1 MNIEKIR
8 SEFPVTKKWA
18 YLNHA
23 AVAPLS
29 RPAATAM
36 RRTLRDAEENGMAF
50 IEQWQVLYERTRRV
64 SAQLI
69 GARPAEIAL
78 LKNTT
83 EGIITVANG
92 ISWQPGD
99 NVVIAR
105 GEFPAN
111 VYPWLHLE
119 QRGVEVHW
127 VEERE
132 GRLHVDD
139 YAAAIDGN
147 TRVLSASSVEFFSGF
162 RNDLKK
168 LGELCAK
175 NNTLFIVDA
184 IQSLGAFP
192 LDVEEFGIDALC
204 ADAHK
209 WLLGPEGAA
218 IFYCARRAM
227 PKIQPASIG
236 WASVESAYDFLHYD
250 TALHNDARRY
260 ENGTLNTVGIAGMKA
275 SIELLLDVGIDKIAK
290 RILHLTDVLCA
301 GLSNK
306 GYSTL
311 SSRTD
316 GEKSGIVTF
325 RHPNKA
331 TADLLAAL
339 RDAHI
344 ICTERG
350 DHIRLSPHFYNTE
363 SEIEAALAVLPRV

>member
-1 MNIEKIR
+1 MNIEKLR

-50 IEQWQVLYERTRRV
+50 IDQWQTLYERTRRV

-92 ISWQPGD
+92 ISWHPGD

-119 QRGVEVHW
+119 QRGVEIHW
-127 VEERE
+127 VEERD
-132 GRLHVDD
+132 GRLQVDD
-139 YAAAIDGN
+139 YAAAMDEN

-192 LDVEEFGIDALC
+192 LDVEECGIDALC

-218 IFYCARRAM
+218 LFYCARHVM

-236 WASVESAYDFLHYD
+236 WSSVESAYDFLNYD
-250 TALHNDARRY
+250 TTLHNDARRY

-275 SIELLLDVGIDKIAK
+275 SIELLLDVGIDHIAK
-290 RILHLTDVLCA
+290 RILHLTDTLCA

-311 SSRTD
+311 SSRTAND
-316 GEKSGIVTF
+316 KSGIVTF
-325 RHPNKA
+325 RHPKKP
-331 TADLLAAL
+331 TAELLAAL
-339 RDAHI
+339 RAAHI

-363 SEIEAALAVLPRV
+363 SEIEAALAILPRV